1 VDGEQFPVFV
11 WTIDH
16 PAGRV
21 LVDTGMIDA
30 RPEADD
36 LSPTPHPENIPR
48 DVAAATASSRACRSA
63 SGTRARRRAFAGRLH
78 DPRMGRLRRRDLCRA
93 RGRGGA
99 ATGRSSPSSS
109 GSRTSR
115 SLAAAHHVSS
125 AAVHMARG
133 DLQAGR
139 PLETQRS
146 GRRIASRNGRAT
158 KSSLRRTRF
167 ARGVCVAVS
176 ERPVARAA
184 IGRAGRRSRKGPEV
198 KDARTRAWAVGRAGR
213 NQAPRQTP
221 SPANPNARRLQ
232 VPRRTRRARKGQA
245 REAADGSSRLLCG
258 GPVSWRRVKAAR

>member
-1 VDGEQFPVFV
+1 MSRIAAGRRRRGERAHASGPRSGMTLWDPEGYMTEIRRSHKVARTQACGDGSMNRPPHVRRVSVLMSESIRSKAVVPAIDAHLAVDLIVEGEPMPVFV

-99 ATGRSSPSSS
+99 ATARSSPSSS

-115 SLAAAHHVSS
+115 SP
-125 AAVHMARG
+125 G
-133 DLQAGR
+133 
-139 PLETQRS
+139 
-146 GRRIASRNGRAT
+146 GRAPC
-158 KSSLRRTRF
+158 KQ
-167 ARGVCVAVS
+167 
-176 ERPVARAA
+176 
-184 IGRAGRRSRKGPEV
+184 RRSAHGP
-198 KDARTRAWAVGRAGR
+198 R
-213 NQAPRQTP
+213 
-221 SPANPNARRLQ
+221 
-232 VPRRTRRARKGQA
+232 
-245 REAADGSSRLLCG
+245 
-258 GPVSWRRVKAAR
+258 